1 MRAYWPAQALGAR
14 VISYDDLREADLPTE
29 GVIIWQKKA
38 NANVIKKARH
48 LRHVWDVCDP
58 AWWWNPGQSR
68 AVADAVDA
76 VVCSSAALASD
87 FDGWYKSADAP
98 DINSALPV
106 VTIPD
111 RLDLLQFPSC
121 RSHESRRPARLIWFG
136 VAVNRIALLSALA
149 NLERLVANGNQI
161 ELTIFDDRPDQPW
174 LMTDDFPIYHVQ
186 WSVTHENQVLSNHD
200 IALLPPYPGPW
211 GRVKSNNK
219 SLTAWACGLPVATGD
234 NYSTLRE
241 LVRSYHARR
250 AEAGTGFQLLIDQY
264 TIDKSVAD
272 WLGLLGH

>member
-1 MRAYWPAQALGAR
+1 MRAYWPAQALGAS
-14 VISYDDLREADLPTE
+14 VISYDELREADLPAE
-29 GVIIWQKKA
+29 GAIIWQKRA
-38 NANVIKKARH
+38 NLGMIHRTRQ

-58 AWWWNPGQSR
+58 LWWWNPAQSR

-87 FDGWYKSADAP
+87 FNGWYKSADAP
-98 DINSALPV
+98 DVNSALPV

-111 RLDLLQFPSC
+111 RLDLLHFPSR
-121 RSHESRRPARLIWFG
+121 RSHESRRPVRLIWFG
-136 VAVNRIALLSALA
+136 VAVNRIALLAALA
-149 NLERLVANGNQI
+149 NLERLVANGSQI

-186 WSVTHENQVLSNHD
+186 WSVAHENQVLSNHD

-211 GRVKSNNK
+211 GLVKSNNK
-219 SLTAWACGLPVATGD
+219 ALTAWACGLPVATGD
-234 NYSTLRE
+234 SYSILRD
-241 LVRSYHARR
+241 LVRNHHARR
-250 AEAGTGFQLLIDQY
+250 AEAGVGFQLLVDQY